1 MTRRQLA
8 ADSGLSERFL
18 ADVEGGKGNVS
29 INSLAAAARA
39 LNITVIDLLHDA
51 PRPPLARAQG
61 LLARQLEGFGGQG
74 ATTNR
79 ADRET
84 RNSLAG
90 TIEEVAFLGSVVRIK
105 VKVGDNL
112 LSLDTFNNPGVTPPE
127 RGSAA
132 TVTFAPA
139 DVLALQGA

>member
-1 MTRRQLA
+1 VALRPEA
-8 ADSGLSERFL
+8 A
-18 ADVEGGKGNVS
+18 
-29 INSLAAAARA
+29 
-39 LNITVIDLLHDA
+39 T
-51 PRPPLARAQG
+51 
-61 LLARQLEGFGGQG
+61 LEGFGGQG
-74 ATTNR
+74 ATTNQ

-84 RNSLAG
+84 RNRLTG